1 MTPDAP
7 ERPIVHLSHVHHRY
21 GRQVALTDLSLDIL
35 KNEMVFVSGPSGA
48 GKTTLLK
55 LLYGAVR
62 PTAGQVE
69 VDGLRLEHLP
79 LRRLPLLRRRLGIVF
94 QDFKLIA
101 TRSVFD
107 NVALVLEACG
117 QRRETIPRKVRQ
129 VLRTVGM
136 ESRADTLPPLL
147 SGGEQQRV
155 AVARAVVGDPN
166 ILLADEPTGNLD
178 DESAHAVMELLRAM
192 YIRGTTLVIA
202 THDRTFVR
210 RLGGRT
216 VRLVQGRLA
225 LAAEDDRGAAA

>member
-1 MTPDAP
+1 MTSDAT
-7 ERPIVHLSHVHHRY
+7 ERPIIRLSHVHHRY
-21 GRQVALTDLSLDIL
+21 GRQAALTDLSLEIS
-35 KNEMVFVSGPSGA
+35 KNEMVFINGPSGA

-55 LLYGAVR
+55 MLYGAVR
-62 PTAGQVE
+62 PTEGRVE

-79 LRRLPLLRRRLGIVF
+79 ARGLPLLRRRLGIVF
-94 QDFKLIA
+94 QDFKLIP

-117 QRRETIPRKVRQ
+117 HRRDAIPRKVRQ

-136 ESRADTLPPLL
+136 ESQAPTLPPLL

-155 AVARAVVGDPN
+155 AVARAVVGDPK

-178 DESAHAVMELLRAM
+178 HDSAHAVMELLRAL

-202 THDRTFVR
+202 THDPEFVR

-216 VRLVQGRLA
+216 VHLLQGRLVSSEA
-225 LAAEDDRGAAA
+225 GAPGAAA